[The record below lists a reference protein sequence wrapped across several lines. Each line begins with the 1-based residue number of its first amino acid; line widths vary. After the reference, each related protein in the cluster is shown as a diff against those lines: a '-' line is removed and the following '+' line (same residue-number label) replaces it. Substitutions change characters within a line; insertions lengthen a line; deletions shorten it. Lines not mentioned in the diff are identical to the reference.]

1 MKRKKPNFWA
11 WMLVIAGFIY
21 FFFPLYASF
30 DFSLREIRG
39 KLSFI
44 TYQNIFTDPKFYH
57 QFGFSLEM
65 AFFTIIFGFA
75 LVVPTA
81 YWVRIRLPK
90 HRPIVEF
97 ITLLPFVIP
106 AVVLA
111 FGLIGTYCCP
121 PFNLASSPALLVI
134 GYIILALPY
143 MYRSVDAG
151 LQAIEIRTLTEAAQ
165 SLGAGWRTILFRIIL
180 PNLRVAILSGAFLT
194 FAICLGEFTLSSLFY
209 WPAFGPYMHDVSRV
223 KAYEPSAL
231 AVISFA
237 LTWGAIGIMQWVG
250 GRSAQSQVVGAH

>member
-1 MKRKKPNFWA
+1 MKRNKPNIWA
-11 WMLVIAGFIY
+11 WILVIAGFIY
-21 FFFPLYASF
+21 FLFPLYASF

-39 KLSFI
+39 QLTFV
-44 TYQNIFTDPKFYH
+44 TYQNIFADPKFYK

-65 AFFTIIFGFA
+65 AFFTIIFGFT
-75 LVVPTA
+75 LVIPTA
-81 YWVRIRLPK
+81 FWVRIKAPK

-111 FGLIGTYCCP
+111 FGLISIYCCP
-121 PFNLASSPALLVI
+121 PINLASSPALLVI
-134 GYIILALPY
+134 GYMILALPY

-151 LQAIEIRTLTEAAQ
+151 LQTLDIRTLTEAAQ
-165 SLGAGWRTILFRIIL
+165 SLGAGWGTILFKIIL
-180 PNLRVAILSGAFLT
+180 PNLRVAILSGTFLT

-209 WPAFGPYMHDVSRV
+209 WPAFGPYMHDVSRI

-250 GRSAQSQVVGAH
+250 GRSSQSQVAGAH